1 MKVVSPGAGVW
12 RVGRTPD
19 PIEFP
24 DPPKAD
30 ELDHSRAGNRFDSP
44 TENFRVCYFATDL
57 ETCFGETLARFRP
70 DPALIAA
77 ADEHGFMPAGEV
89 PADWRNQRIAVQA
102 EFMPSELL
110 PELRFLD
117 VEALSTRR
125 KLRTELASL
134 LPTTATRISTS
145 PPSAA
150 ATDASLAGSRSGHSS
165 TATPMASRFSPASVI
180 SPA

>member
-1 MKVVSPGAGVW
+1 MKSVSPGAGVW

-57 ETCFGETLARFRP
+57 EACFGETLARFRP

-77 ADEHGFMPAGEV
+77 ADE
-89 PADWRNQRIAVQA
+89 
-102 EFMPSELL
+102 
-110 PELRFLD
+110 
-117 VEALSTRR
+117 
-125 KLRTELASL
+125 
-134 LPTTATRISTS
+134 
-145 PPSAA
+145 
-150 ATDASLAGSRSGHSS
+150 
-165 TATPMASRFSPASVI
+165 
-180 SPA
+180 